1 MDKSK
6 RTLLIISALLL
17 IVALAF
23 AGYMVFRVREVVVLG
38 CAAYCPD
45 DIVEMAGVEY
55 GESIF
60 LLDKQAVTDALLKEP
75 RIRPVEV
82 RTELPDRVVI
92 AIEERQPAAYIE
104 KNGALVV
111 IDKTGWVLDVISNP
125 TGMERPLLIGLQAD
139 AFEVGQELSSG
150 DLFRVDVMTRVL
162 QAAQEA
168 GISLDCV
175 DVTLAADI
183 TLETADGLVVKLG
196 DDTRLDEKM
205 RLVNALK
212 EKLAAMGKTGG
223 ILNVSSVDK
232 AYFREKSS

>member
-1 MDKSK
+1 LDKGK

-38 CAAYCPD
+38 CAAYSPD
-45 DIVEMAGVEY
+45 DIMEMAELEF

-92 AIEERQPAAYIE
+92 TIEERKPAAYIE

-111 IDKTGWVLDVISNP
+111 IDETGWVLDVLSKP

-139 AFEVGQELSSG
+139 AFAVGQQLSSG

-168 GISLDCV
+168 GITLDSV

-183 TLETADGLVVKLG
+183 TLETADGLVIKLG
-196 DDTRLDEKM
+196 DDTRLSEKM
-205 RLVNALK
+205 LLVNALE

>member
-139 AFEVGQELSSG
+139 AFEVGQELRSG

-175 DVTLAADI
+175 YVTLAADI

-223 ILNVSSVDK
+223 IL
-232 AYFREKSS
+232 

>member
-1 MDKSK
+1 LDKSK

>member
-1 MDKSK
+1 MDKTK

-17 IVALAF
+17 VVALAF

-38 CAAYCPD
+38 CVSYSPD
-45 DIVEMAGVEY
+45 DIVERAGLEY

-75 RIRPVEV
+75 RLRPVEV
-82 RTELPDRVVI
+82 KTELPDRVVI
-92 AIEERQPAAYIE
+92 TIEERQPAAYIE

-111 IDKTGWVLDVISNP
+111 IDETGWVLDVLSNP

-168 GISLDCV
+168 GIILDSV
-175 DVTLAADI
+175 DVTLATDI
-183 TLETADGLVVKLG
+183 TLETAEGLVIKLG
-196 DDTRLDEKM
+196 DDTQLNEKM
-205 RLVNALK
+205 RLANMLK
-212 EKLAAMGKTGG
+212 EKLAAMGITGG

>member
-1 MDKSK
+1 LDKSK

-38 CAAYCPD
+38 CVTYSPD
-45 DIVEMAGVEY
+45 EIVEMAGVEY

-60 LLDKQAVTDALLKEP
+60 LLDKQALTDALLKEP

-82 RTELPDRVVI
+82 KTELPDRVVI
-92 AIEERQPAAYIE
+92 TIEERQPAAYIE

-111 IDKTGWVLDVISNP
+111 IDETGWVLDVISNP

-139 AFEVGQELSSG
+139 AFEVGQQLSSG

-168 GISLDCV
+168 GISLDSV
-175 DVTLAADI
+175 NVTLAADI
-183 TLETADGLVVKLG
+183 TLETADGLEIKLG